1 MPKRSRDGPVVIQ
14 NKRACPISTPA
25 MAPMSLKRKRDD
37 VEEVI
42 KRFRAEEDFQPE
54 LTIGKKRS
62 AECFDVELRHLEKRM
77 RATVPT
83 AEEAIAFL
91 LPHMVR
97 MRKLYAESQQKV
109 AELTRNNKIIRKTCA
124 YLIQEKQKV
133 ESELALAN
141 YRFAISGPKPFAVES
156 RA

>member
-1 MPKRSRDGPVVIQ
+1 
-14 NKRACPISTPA
+14 
-25 MAPMSLKRKRDD
+25 
-37 VEEVI
+37 
-42 KRFRAEEDFQPE
+42 
-54 LTIGKKRS
+54 
-62 AECFDVELRHLEKRM
+62 M

-109 AELTRNNKIIRKTCA
+109 TELTRNNKIIRKTCA